1 MESHVKSLTIRGFG
15 KNSLR
20 KGKCLFK
27 FVHPLTQ
34 CLLLSMTFSN
44 IHRQYGYFSKDK
56 TNSSLQ
62 LFITRT
68 RELPGDAAMAG
79 ESTPQR
85 RKRLVDAGNSSARKV
100 EKPLS
105 KPGVRFCYASYIIS
119 CRHAVQYT
127 VVSFS
132 PPVTCICND
141 RYFLLTAPGRSRSL
155 KLFFS

>member
-1 MESHVKSLTIRGFG
+1 MESHVKSRTIRGFG

-44 IHRQYGYFSKDK
+44 IHRQYGYFSNDK
-56 TNSSLQ
+56 INSSLQ

-68 RELPGDAAMAG
+68 RELPGDAVMGG

-85 RKRLVDAGNSSARKV
+85 EGNGCLMPATHQPERLKSHFPNLVFV
-100 EKPLS
+100 F
-105 KPGVRFCYASYIIS
+105 V
-119 CRHAVQYT
+119 T
-127 VVSFS
+127 
-132 PPVTCICND
+132 PPI
-141 RYFLLTAPGRSRSL
+141 
-155 KLFFS
+155 